1 MISHYIFNKSKK
13 KSIIFLHGLH
23 ANSGF
28 WLPYMRVFKC
38 YKLILVDIDFIGFI
52 RNNSSVELLNQYLK
66 EFELYN
72 DCIAIVSH
80 SLGTVI
86 SSQLSMENSIT
97 KFEISPVYLSYRYFT
112 TEFAKKMASFMQI
125 HQDRVLA
132 DLILVDKYVD
142 SVKLNSEINR
152 VRLLP
157 KEDVF
162 FKFKLDYDENIYFSG
177 DHFNIDNAIVII
189 ANKLD

>member
-1 MISHYIFNKSKK
+1 M
-13 KSIIFLHGLH
+13 
-23 ANSGF
+23 
-28 WLPYMRVFKC
+28 C
-38 YKLILVDIDFIGFI
+38 FI
-52 RNNSSVELLNQYLK
+52 RSNTSVESLNQYLK
-66 EFELYN
+66 EFDLYN

-80 SLGTVI
+80 SFGTVI
-86 SSQLSMENSIT
+86 SSQINLANSIT
-97 KFEISPVYLSYRYFT
+97 KFEISPVYFCQRNFT
-112 TEFAKKMASFMQI
+112 TEFTKEMASLLQI

-142 SVKLNSEINR
+142 SVKLNSEING

-162 FKFKLDYDENIYFSG
+162 FKFKFDCEENIFFSG
-177 DHFNIDNAIVII
+177 DHFNIDKAIVII